1 MSGKCGEVVAVRV
14 RLGARPGPRALL
26 DSYMLETEGS
36 KVMSPKERIEQVLD
50 SIRPAL
56 RSDGGD
62 VEFIDYDEE
71 DGIVQVRLMGAC
83 GTCPVSTLTLKQGI
97 ERRIILAVPEV
108 KGIHAL

>member
-1 MSGKCGEVVAVRV
+1 MESA
-14 RLGARPGPRALL
+14 AT
-26 DSYMLETEGS
+26 S
-36 KVMSPKERIEQVLD
+36 MSPREKIEAVLD

-83 GTCPVSTLTLKQGI
+83 GSCPVSLMTLTRGI
-97 ERRIILAVPEV
+97 EQRIAMAVPEV
-108 KGIHAL
+108 RAVQAL